1 MDRVSNRVHP
11 LSTYAKYSE
20 KLTFLT
26 PWHANALVRIRELEM
41 LVFRKIL
48 RTHLMDGPYASAQS
62 GRLFKAHLITS
73 SRFTLNS
80 TLKIALWSY
89 ICMIMWRLL
98 CNSSLAYCN
107 GCNAWLVDLKCYQVF
122 WIMFCINSLVLL
134 LPWMNLRVNEFKF
147 SSCFNFKV
155 ERHRVFVILP
165 GWFIRF

>member
-1 MDRVSNRVHP
+1 MTRKRTCAYQGVRNVSFSENFA
-11 LSTYAKYSE
+11 YA
-20 KLTFLT
+20 LNGW
-26 PWHANALVRIRELEM
+26 PIRFSSKWKIIQGTLE
-41 LVFRKIL
+41 
-48 RTHLMDGPYASAQS
+48 
-62 GRLFKAHLITS
+62 ITS
-73 SRFTLNS
+73 SRFILNS
-80 TLKIALWSY
+80 TLKIVLWSY

-98 CNSSLAYCN
+98 CNNSLAYYN